1 MARTLVFS
9 EHTLLRQ
16 GLSRLLD
23 EQVSGSSSEEAANLE
38 QALVRIQMSSSRGPQ
53 VVLLHVSNPPTTQ
66 LQTLRTLREVA
77 PSIPV
82 VLLVEAVEDEVIV
95 AALQA
100 GAAGCL
106 DMAVDAASLV
116 RALDEAAKGEIALS
130 ESFARRLARMIGAGR
145 NGHER
150 HAPVDALTAREAEI
164 LSLLADGLTNREI
177 ASSLFVSES
186 TVRAHL
192 RTVTQKLGVNN
203 RVHAVARALQ
213 LGMVTSPSART
224 GPARLL
230 DHAVAPVTAALFT
243 LAAAAQTIGL

>member
-1 MARTLVFS
+1 MARILVFS

-16 GLSRLLD
+16 GLARLLGD
-23 EQVSGSSSEEAANLE
+23 AGPESSATQAATID
-38 QALVRIQMSSSRGPQ
+38 QAFDAIRMSVAHAPE
-53 VVLLHVSNPPTTQ
+53 VVLLHLSNPDISH
-66 LQTLRTLREVA
+66 LQPLHALREAV

-82 VLLVEAVEDEVIV
+82 VLLVDVVQDEVIV

-106 DMAVDAASLV
+106 DIAVDSASLIQ
-116 RALDEAAKGEIALS
+116 ALDEAAQGEIALS
-130 ESFARRLARMIGAGR
+130 QSFARRVARMIGASR

-150 HAPVDALTAREAEI
+150 VPVDALTTREAEV
-164 LSLLADGLTNREI
+164 LGLLADGLTNREI
-177 ASSLFVSES
+177 AGTLFVSES

-213 LGMVTSPSART
+213 LGMVVSPSQ
-224 GPARLL
+224 
-230 DHAVAPVTAALFT
+230 AASRHKF
-243 LAAAAQTIGL
+243 AG